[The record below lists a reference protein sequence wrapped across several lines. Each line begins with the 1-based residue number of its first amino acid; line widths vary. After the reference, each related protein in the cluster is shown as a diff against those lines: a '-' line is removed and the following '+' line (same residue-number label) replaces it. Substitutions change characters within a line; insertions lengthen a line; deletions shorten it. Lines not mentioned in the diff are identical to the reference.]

1 MKKGRSGVSVN
12 GFRIGCHQ
20 TRNIGKEVLWGE
32 ERKIKDSDLRSN
44 DVYRW
49 SVHIRGYRGVSLAG

>member
-1 MKKGRSGVSVN
+1 MSVN